1 MSKGFLIDMD
11 GVIYSGN
18 ELIPGADSFIAT
30 LKEQRIPF
38 LFLTNNSQRT
48 ARDVVNKLADIG
60 ITAEEDDVFTS
71 AMATAWFL
79 ARQKPQGTAYVLG
92 EGGLLT
98 SLHENGY
105 SLVTQNP
112 DFVVVGEGRN
122 FTLEM
127 VNHAVEMVLQG
138 AKLVATNLDP
148 SPKIS
153 GWNNLGIKSIVA
165 MIEEATGVAAFSV
178 GKPSP
183 VMMRVARKKLGL
195 SSVDTTIIGDTMDT
209 DILGGIQLG
218 YRTVLTLSGVSKS
231 HNLTKYAYAPD
242 LIVDSIADFNLA
254 QWLEEPGS
262 PEAKPGREKLTD
274 FISPLVGKRLVNA

>member
-1 MSKGFLIDMD
+1 MNKGFLIDMD
-11 GVIYSGN
+11 GVIYSG
-18 ELIPGADSFIAT
+18 EKLIPGADTFIAS
-30 LKEQRIPF
+30 LKELQIPF

-48 ARDVVNKLADIG
+48 ARDVVNKLAGIG
-60 ITAEEDDVFTS
+60 ITAVEDDVFTS
-71 AMATAWFL
+71 AMATGWFL

-105 SLVTQNP
+105 SLATNDP

-127 VNHAVEMVLQG
+127 VNQAVEMVLKG

-165 MIEEATGVAAFSV
+165 MIEEATGVKAFSV

-195 SSVDTTIIGDTMDT
+195 NSVNTTIIGDTMDT

-218 YRTVLTLSGVSKS
+218 YQTVLTLSGVSKS
-231 HNLTKYAYAPD
+231 ENLRKYAYTPD
-242 LIVDSIADFNLA
+242 LIVNSVADFDWEA
-254 QWLEEPGS
+254 WLEGPQFTDQ
-262 PEAKPGREKLTD
+262 PTAREERKNGVLT
-274 FISPLVGKRLVNA
+274 V